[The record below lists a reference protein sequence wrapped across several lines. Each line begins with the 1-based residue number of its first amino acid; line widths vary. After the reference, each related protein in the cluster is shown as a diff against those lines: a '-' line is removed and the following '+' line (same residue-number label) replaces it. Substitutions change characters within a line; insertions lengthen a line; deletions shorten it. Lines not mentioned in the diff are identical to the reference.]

1 MVGYSTR
8 GHPSSP
14 WIPRAVAKPC
24 NEGMIRSQTQHQS
37 KSSPASYES
46 SPVGVSRRMGGAQL
60 NSLFTPPK
68 TKRQFGPRA
77 ISFGLVLAI
86 LIMGSPAWGQFTLGL
101 TQAPGGVPIN
111 GTGPYT
117 SGFGN
122 VDGLGVGT
130 PGAGLTVLTTGV
142 AGGVLYTTPYNLVIS
157 GLAAGRTATVDAYV
171 SANFVHPLIL
181 ILRSCAYGASCGSAA
196 SYTTI
201 SLVAGSPT
209 PIIST
214 GVGNGTYTAYLGLFV
229 SATNGASA
237 FTGADS
243 ASVVF
248 TATRS
253 NGGTRTATLN
263 LTNPI
268 QNVQTAVQLLLATAP
283 GGLTVSPGSD
293 YAMNFGNVNGLGLGT
308 PSAGL
313 TVGSATGGV
322 IYSTPYLIQPSFS
335 SFLSTTAS
343 VKVHVSTDFLHPS
356 ALELRDAAASGG
368 PYTAISKLSGSPT
381 LITSSAS
388 SGSTLTRYLGL
399 FVSASSGPGAFPGTA
414 GGSAPDSAT
423 LTYTLIVP

>member
-1 MVGYSTR
+1 MVLMALT
-8 GHPSSP
+8 
-14 WIPRAVAKPC
+14 A
-24 NEGMIRSQTQHQS
+24 T
-37 KSSPASYES
+37 
-46 SPVGVSRRMGGAQL
+46 
-60 NSLFTPPK
+60 
-68 TKRQFGPRA
+68 
-77 ISFGLVLAI
+77 
-86 LIMGSPAWGQFTLGL
+86 PAWGQFQLRL
-101 TQAPGGVPIN
+101 AQAPGGAPIY

-122 VDGLGVGT
+122 VNGLGVGV
-130 PGAGLTVLTTGV
+130 PGAGITTLTAGV
-142 AGGVLYTTPYNLVIS
+142 TGGVLYTTPYSLIIS
-157 GLAAGRTATVDAYV
+157 GLTGTRTATVDAYV
-171 SANFVHPLIL
+171 PTNFAHPTIL
-181 ILRSCAYGASCGSAA
+181 ILRSCPYAGSCGSAA

-201 SLVAGSPT
+201 SLVAGSRT

-214 GVGNGTYTAYLGLFV
+214 GVRNGTYTAYLGLFV
-229 SATNGASA
+229 SATNGAGA
-237 FTGADS
+237 FTGTDS
-243 ASVVF
+243 ASIIF
-248 TATRS
+248 RATRS
-253 NGGTRTATLN
+253 TGGTSTATLN

-268 QNVQTAVQLLLATAP
+268 QNVQTAVRLLLSTAP
-283 GGLTVSPGSD
+283 GGLTVSPGAD
-293 YAMNFGNVNGLGLGT
+293 FAMYFGNVNGLGLGS
-308 PSAGL
+308 PSPGL
-313 TVGSATGGV
+313 TVVSATAGV
-322 IYSTPYLIQPSFS
+322 IYSTPYLTQPSFS

>member
-1 MVGYSTR
+1 MVLMALT
-8 GHPSSP
+8 
-14 WIPRAVAKPC
+14 V
-24 NEGMIRSQTQHQS
+24 T
-37 KSSPASYES
+37 
-46 SPVGVSRRMGGAQL
+46 
-60 NSLFTPPK
+60 
-68 TKRQFGPRA
+68 
-77 ISFGLVLAI
+77 
-86 LIMGSPAWGQFTLGL
+86 PAWGQYTFGL
-101 TQAPGGVPIN
+101 AQAPGGVAIT
-111 GTGPYT
+111 GTGPYS

-122 VDGLGVGT
+122 VNGLGVGT

-142 AGGVLYTTPYNLVIS
+142 AGGVLYTTPYHLVIS
-157 GLAAGRTATVDAYV
+157 GLTLGRTATVDAYV
-171 SANFVHPLIL
+171 SSNFVHPTIL
-181 ILRSCAYGASCGSAA
+181 ILRSCPYGGSCGSAA

-201 SLVAGSPT
+201 SLVAGART

-237 FTGADS
+237 FTGTDS
-243 ASVVF
+243 ASVIF
-248 TATRS
+248 RATRT
-253 NGGTRTATLN
+253 GGTTRTATLN

-268 QNVQTAVQLLLATAP
+268 QNVQTAVRLLLATAP
-283 GGLTVSPGSD
+283 SGLTVSPGAD

-313 TVGSATGGV
+313 TVVSATGGV

-335 SFLSTTAS
+335 SFLSTTSS
-343 VKVHVSTDFLHPS
+343 VRVYVSTDFLHPS
-356 ALELRDAAASGG
+356 ALEARDSAAAGG

-381 LITSSAS
+381 SITSSAS